1 MICQFIRELAA
12 YVVFRILMTGFDE
25 EIGLCN
31 SAFCIRSF
39 QLMIC
44 IGSTL
49 SWLPNQ
55 VTASLNHFPNSK
67 SNLDWKLSESDGF
80 QSMV

>member
-1 MICQFIRELAA
+1 MAR
-12 YVVFRILMTGFDE
+12 FDE
-25 EIGLCN
+25 KIGLCN

-49 SWLPNQ
+49 SGLQNQ
-55 VTASLNHFPNSK
+55 LTVSFKNFQIFK